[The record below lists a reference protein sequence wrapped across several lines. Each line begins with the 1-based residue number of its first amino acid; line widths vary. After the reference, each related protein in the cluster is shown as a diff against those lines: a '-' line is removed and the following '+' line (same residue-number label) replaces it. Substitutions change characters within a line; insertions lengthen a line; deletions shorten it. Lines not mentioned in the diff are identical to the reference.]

1 MSTGVRT
8 WGRRWRLSGRGGPG
22 DRGGA
27 HGVGRVVG
35 GGLEAADD
43 GGVLAEEDGGRCE
56 RSCGGVGQW
65 LHLRT
70 AARHG
75 DGGRALE
82 GGSDRWLLAWRRRPA
97 RCMRSRA
104 GESSRARASGW

>member
-1 MSTGVRT
+1 MGVRT

-35 GGLEAADD
+35 GGLETADD